1 MDKKKFAE
9 FVEWVFTV
17 GGLLLLF
24 FSGYIFQSSLL
35 LSLILL
41 FMGTLFAFV
50 RVEYVKEVKKEEG
63 AQ

>member
-1 MDKKKFAE
+1 MTGKKFAE

-24 FSGYIFQSSLL
+24 FSGYIFQSSPL

-50 RVEYVKEVKKEEG
+50 RVEYVKEVEKEEG

>member
-35 LSLILL
+35 LSFILL

-50 RVEYVKEVKKEEG
+50 RVEYVKEVEKEEG